1 MNEEIFELENE
12 DLTLEDIHSSIY
24 RVLHEDTDN
33 KHLIPEQAA
42 LLGELFADM
51 ARIFGEVPVMRLRP
65 NYKMGSV
72 TVEVPEVQLTAEQTK
87 MLAQALSPCNT
98 FEILALTSGGVRVS
112 ATIKHMYYDE

>member
-1 MNEEIFELENE
+1 MDEEIFELENE
-12 DLTLEDIHSSIY
+12 DLTLEDIHASIY

-51 ARIFGEVPVMRLRP
+51 ARIFGKVPEMRLRP

-72 TVEVPEVQLTAEQTK
+72 TVEVPEVQLTAEQSK
-87 MLAQALSPCNT
+87 MLAQALRLCST
-98 FEILALTSGGVRVS
+98 FEITALTSGGVRVS

>member
-1 MNEEIFELENE
+1 MDEEIFELENE
-12 DLTLEDIHSSIY
+12 DLTPENLYASIY
-24 RVLHEDTDN
+24 RVLHEDTSN
-33 KHLIPEQAA
+33 KHIIPEQAA

-51 ARIFGEVPVMRLRP
+51 ARIFGKVPVMRLRP

-72 TVEVPEVQLTAEQTK
+72 TVEAPEVQLTAEQSQ

-112 ATIKHMYYDE
+112 ATIKHLYYDE